1 MLIQRIKKAEFLNY
15 IIQENKKIKRAGI
28 ISAPTLLLNGKTIA
42 SKSRNVECIGQLLK
56 K

>member
-15 IIQENKKIKRAGI
+15 IIQENQKARKMGI
-28 ISAPTLLLNGKTIA
+28 TSAPTLILNGKTIA
-42 SKSRNVECIGQLLK
+42 SKSRNVECIGELIK